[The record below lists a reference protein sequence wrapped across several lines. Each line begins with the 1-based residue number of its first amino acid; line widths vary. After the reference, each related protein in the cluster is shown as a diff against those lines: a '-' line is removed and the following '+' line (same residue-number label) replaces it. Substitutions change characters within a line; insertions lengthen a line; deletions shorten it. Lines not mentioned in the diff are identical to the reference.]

1 MTVAARSKVE
11 IASYITPP
19 ERKTLLAVKKA
30 PKIARTAITTNN
42 TSVKVLTLFLL
53 FVVSVLWVS

>member
-19 ERKTLLAVKKA
+19 ERNMLLVVKKA
-30 PKIARTAITTNN
+30 PKTARTAITANN

-53 FVVSVLWVS
+53 FMASVFWFS